1 MTTNLLITVLATG
14 LVSSLI
20 TLGLAA
26 ALFHYRLKARLA
38 RYAET
43 FLLRLSESVEQSVER
58 GLLKGVKQIPS
69 TEVLRDTTRTLTRT
83 GGDLLEQGLDLL
95 GMRKPK

>member
-1 MTTNLLITVLATG
+1 MTTNLWITVLATG
-14 LVSSLI
+14 FVSSLI